1 MNTPHSISE
10 DCNQFIFLMTFSF
23 LPAGKVE
30 SHPMF
35 IISNYKFKVEKDWFL
50 SSASYVKFPLL

>member
-1 MNTPHSISE
+1 
-10 DCNQFIFLMTFSF
+10 MTFSF

-50 SSASYVKFPLL
+50 SSASYVKFPNSFIEKIKGNTKINECYR